1 MLSRLIL
8 KIAEKCVPEVK
19 VEDIRADVERR
30 HDEAGMPEV
39 TVKEDLSRPLV
50 RDGKQ

>member
-8 KIAEKCVPEVK
+8 KIAGKRVPEVK
-19 VEDIRADVERR
+19 IEDIRADVDRR
-30 HDEAGMPEV
+30 HAEAAVPKVLMSD
-39 TVKEDLSRPLV
+39 DLKHPLV